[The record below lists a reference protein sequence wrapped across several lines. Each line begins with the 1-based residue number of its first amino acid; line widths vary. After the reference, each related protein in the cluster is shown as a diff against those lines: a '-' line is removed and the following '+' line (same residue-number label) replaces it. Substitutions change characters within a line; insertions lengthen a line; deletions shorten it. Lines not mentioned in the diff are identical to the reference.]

1 MSKEYRF
8 SIEKN
13 YVVQAD
19 NYDEALDL
27 LNSEKE
33 YSYVV
38 DENVTYLSEKE
49 GK

>member
-8 SIEKN
+8 AIEKY

-19 NYDEALDL
+19 NYNEALDL

-38 DENVTYLSEKE
+38 NENVTYLSEQE